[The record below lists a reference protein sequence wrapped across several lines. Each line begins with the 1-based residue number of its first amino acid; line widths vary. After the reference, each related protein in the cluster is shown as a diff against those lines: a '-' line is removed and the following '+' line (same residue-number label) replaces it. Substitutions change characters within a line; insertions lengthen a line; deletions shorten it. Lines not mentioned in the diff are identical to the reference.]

1 MHSDDYYGHTH
12 GIYCISETAVS
23 WWSITS
29 CLTYSGLDGQFC
41 GSFYTISG
49 HCPIAF
55 DTVCTVNSMWI
66 YISNERTWLLELKK
80 KYIVYSNFRY
90 RRQKAFSS
98 LQPPTESQQPS
109 FLLTSLSLLVQN
121 NYTSFIIYLQRCTTD
136 TYNKLFS
143 DVFHFCFCIS
153 ILGIAA
159 AEPQISD
166 SDSFQFEPAL
176 NDFWSRGAKFSTQHT
191 TYI

>member
-1 MHSDDYYGHTH
+1 MTFGTEEKNIEYNT
-12 GIYCISETAVS
+12 T
-23 WWSITS
+23 
-29 CLTYSGLDGQFC
+29 F
-41 GSFYTISG
+41 
-49 HCPIAF
+49 
-55 DTVCTVNSMWI
+55 
-66 YISNERTWLLELKK
+66 K
-80 KYIVYSNFRY
+80 Y

-98 LQPPTESQQPS
+98 LQPPAESKQPS

-143 DVFHFCFCIS
+143 DVFRFRFRVS
-153 ILGIAA
+153 ILGLAV

-176 NDFWSRGAKFSTQHT
+176 NDFRSRGAKVSTQHT
-191 TYI
+191 SYV